1 MIDWLLMPGK
11 CKNEIREFIEPN
23 IYSMENIINYQKFLN
38 EGIRSSEA
46 HRDQDAIRTILD
58 GKRDLAFIAI
68 SAQKLLD
75 PRDSIEALGVA
86 INNGLNLIPVRNRKD
101 GVAFVVYKNDAKSA
115 QKLADFAAEKNGYLR
130 DDTPEEAEFIGQS
143 LGYDPEDIQDYI
155 ITRHK
160 SSPQ

>member
-1 MIDWLLMPGK
+1 MQ
-11 CKNEIREFIEPN
+11 
-23 IYSMENIINYQKFLN
+23 NIIHYKTFLN

-46 HRDQDAIRTILD
+46 HRDQDSIQTILD

-68 SAQKLLD
+68 TSQKLLD
-75 PRDSIEALGVA
+75 PRDSIDALGVA
-86 INNGLNLIPVRNRKD
+86 INKGLNIIPVRNRKE
-101 GVAFVVYKNDAKSA
+101 GVAFVIYKNDMETA

-143 LGYDPEDIQDYI
+143 LGYDPEDIKDYI